1 MKNILYIRLTVFVFI
16 LVASLAACNAQQYK
30 RSIRNPERQLFGKS
44 LNNKTV
50 KYRES
55 RDVIRAK
62 KKQAANQKKL
72 DKEYRKYVKDQRKH
86 NIEIQSPE
94 VKSRMI
100 ENKKETELK
109 YKEMKKNRKEKSKKT
124 GNKYSQ

>member
-1 MKNILYIRLTVFVFI
+1 MKSFPVKRSIILLISFFVVLNI
-16 LVASLAACNAQQYK
+16 CDAQQYK

-55 RDVIRAK
+55 REVVRAK

-72 DKEYRKYVKDQRKH
+72 DREYYAYVKKQRKH
-86 NIEIQSPE
+86 NVEIQSPE
-94 VKSRMI
+94 VKARMI
-100 ENKKETELK
+100 GNRKDADQKFRDK
-109 YKEMKKNRKEKSKKT
+109 KKNMKEKSRKA
-124 GNKYSQ
+124 GRKYD